1 MTKYI
6 ASLCLAALLFSCQE
20 AEPTEQKPK
29 TSQALTEV
37 VDGTFTEYYPGRKKV
52 KFRGEQ
58 DAAGKRHGKW
68 VFYSE
73 NGVELSVTHYINGVR
88 EGFTIVKYPNGTIH
102 YVGEYSNDK
111 EVGIWKTYDTNQKL
125 VEEKNFD
132 ALNAAGE

>member
-6 ASLCLAALLFSCQE
+6 AYLCFAALLFSCQE
-20 AEPTEQKPK
+20 APTDQKPK
-29 TSQALTEV
+29 TPESLTEV

-58 DAAGKRHGKW
+58 DAEGKRHGKW

-73 NGVELSVTHYINGVR
+73 NGIELSVMHYIHGVR

-102 YVGEYSNDK
+102 YVGEYSNDM
-111 EVGIWKTYDTNQKL
+111 EVGIWKTYDTKQKL
-125 VEEKNFD
+125 VEEKDFD
-132 ALNAAGE
+132 ALNAAGK